1 MCDSKN
7 SRFIKKQEAEDFFNM
22 TGKISI
28 LAQVFNA
35 VMDRNCFNPNVFIRI
50 FHSLLKCLLWLWI
63 QVKKLKRVQL

>member
-1 MCDSKN
+1 
-7 SRFIKKQEAEDFFNM
+7 M

-35 VMDRNCFNPNVFIRI
+35 VMDRNCFNPNLFIRI

-63 QVKKLKRVQL
+63 QVKKLKTVQL

>member
-35 VMDRNCFNPNVFIRI
+35 MMDRNCFNPNVFIRI
-50 FHSLLKCLLWLWI
+50 FHSLLKCLL
-63 QVKKLKRVQL
+63 

>member
-50 FHSLLKCLLWLWI
+50 FHSLLKCLLWL
-63 QVKKLKRVQL
+63 

>member
-22 TGKISI
+22 TGKIPI

-35 VMDRNCFNPNVFIRI
+35 MMDRNCFNPNVFIRI
-50 FHSLLKCLLWLWI
+50 FHSLLKCLL
-63 QVKKLKRVQL
+63 